1 MTTVECT
8 LYVFLK
14 TMMTI
19 FLVSLFNKSWKLCH
33 AMVYDVS
40 SPDSV
45 IISHD
50 GSGSRLYYKKLHKTI
65 HYTTLHYTESLNFFL
80 TNIEERNGKF
90 RMISIDSVRVY
101 HTFV

>member
-19 FLVSLFNKSWKLCH
+19 FLVSLFNKSWKLCS

-65 HYTTLHYTESLNFFL
+65 HYTESLNFFL
-80 TNIEERNGKF
+80 TNIEEKNGKF
-90 RMISIDSVRVY
+90 RLISIDSVRVY